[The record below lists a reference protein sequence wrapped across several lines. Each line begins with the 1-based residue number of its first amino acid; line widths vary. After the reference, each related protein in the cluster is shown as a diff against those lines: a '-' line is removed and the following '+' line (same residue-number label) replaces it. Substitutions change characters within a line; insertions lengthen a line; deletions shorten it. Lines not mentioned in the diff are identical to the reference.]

1 MLDLKAAYNKVRKLR
16 SPKIDN
22 AYVAGLLRKSD
33 VNVSNVSIERLEDGL
48 GFNNFY
54 YRIRARTESG
64 EQSYF
69 ASIPDKSLDLLR
81 RVGDFITGIKNQT
94 SLDRKRKEHK
104 DLEQLSESNIS
115 ATRPVAF
122 DSSTGMSIEPYYEGT
137 SLKGYLKNK
146 NPEDSKLQK
155 CREALTVIRDLQ
167 HIGKHSAE
175 YITDNFLV
183 TPNGVM
189 ITDMETE
196 FENQDPAQDL
206 AVFLYSASQ
215 QLAPEKVL
223 SLAREK
229 FSAKTINRALNYGGN
244 YLSLLGIDKET
255 VKRTNQAIESLP
267 A

>member
-16 SPKIDN
+16 SPEIGKE
-22 AYVAGLLRKSD
+22 YVVGLLKKANIDVSD
-33 VNVSNVSIERLEDGL
+33 VSIQRLEDGL

-54 YRIRARTESG
+54 YRIKAETSSG
-64 EQSYF
+64 IQHYF
-69 ASIPDKSLDLLR
+69 ASMPDKSLDTFR
-81 RVGDFITGIKNQT
+81 HIGDFITGIKNQT
-94 SLDRKRKEHK
+94 SVERKRKEHK
-104 DLEQLSESNIS
+104 DLKQLSDSNIN

-122 DSSTGMSIEPYYEGT
+122 DSSTGMSIEPYYKGT
-137 SLKGYLKNK
+137 SLKSYLKNE
-146 NPEDSKLQK
+146 NTEDSKLQK

-167 HIGKHSAE
+167 QIGKHSAE
-175 YITDNFLV
+175 YITDNFFV
-183 TPNGVM
+183 TSNGVM

-215 QLAPEKVL
+215 QLPSEKVL
-223 SLAREK
+223 ALAREK
-229 FSAKTINRALNYGGN
+229 FPAKIINRALNYGGN

>member
-1 MLDLKAAYNKVRKLR
+1 MLDLKAVYNKVRKLR
-16 SPKIDN
+16 SPKIDE
-22 AYVAGLLRKSD
+22 AYVAGLLRKAD
-33 VNVSNVSIERLEDGL
+33 VDVSNVSIERLEDGL

-54 YRIRARTESG
+54 YRIKAETGSG
-64 EQSYF
+64 TQHYF
-69 ASIPDKSLDLLR
+69 ASVPDKSLDLFR
-81 RVGDFITGIKNQT
+81 HVGDFITGIKNQT
-94 SLDRKRKEHK
+94 SVERKRKEHM
-104 DLEQLSESNIS
+104 DLEQLSDSHIN

-122 DSSTGMSIEPYYEGT
+122 DSSTGMSIEPYYEGV
-137 SLKGYLKNK
+137 SLKGYLKSK
-146 NPEDSKLQK
+146 SPEDSKLQK
-155 CREALTVIRDLQ
+155 CREALEVIKNLQ
-167 HIGKHSAE
+167 RLGKHSAE
-175 YITDNFLV
+175 YITDNFFV
-183 TPNGVM
+183 APNGVM

-215 QLAPEKVL
+215 QLPPEKVL

-229 FSAKTINRALNYGGN
+229 FSPKMINRALSYGGN